1 MRVCLD
7 RSVSPAMPAGAWLRR
22 EGQGGRGV
30 GELPHPEFAIA
41 NPDAHR
47 LFMGWRELY
56 VFLFCGL
63 SHRHVLDRMT
73 GIKNE
78 IPATSTL
85 LLQ

>member
-1 MRVCLD
+1 MYWDARGDVGASLSRPLC
-7 RSVSPAMPAGAWLRR
+7 VSPAMPAGGWQQR

-56 VFLFCGL
+56 VFL
-63 SHRHVLDRMT
+63 
-73 GIKNE
+73 
-78 IPATSTL
+78 L
-85 LLQ
+85 LWS